1 VDELLEMAGAMLPPD
16 SVPAKILKDLEFEV
30 SHSDE
35 VISFAIKIKDDC
47 DNFFVLSTLVQFE

>member
-1 VDELLEMAGAMLPPD
+1 MAGAMLPPD